1 VPTAMATR
9 AGNWRWPLQ
18 TDVGTSW
25 SFLVL
30 ATSRHN
36 LAMPPSPRGCHDCG
50 ICRAGLP
57 THGLIAVD
65 LATPRPRFTATLT
78 KPAQLPLSRAGAEA
92 GGGWQKDEGGK

>member
-1 VPTAMATR
+1 MPTAMATR

-25 SFLVL
+25 SFLIL

-36 LAMPPSPRGCHDCG
+36 LAMPPFAAGLSRLWHLPRG
-50 ICRAGLP
+50 P
-57 THGLIAVD
+57 SYHGLIAVD